1 MINLKNIINLANPD
15 MLDYIITI
23 QGNPVWDYKIGA
35 LNTICLISNIQDIS
49 EDEYVT
55 LRELRKYIVSS
66 EIPFD
71 LVKLQTEETKED
83 LISYKWVDVN
93 MELSL
98 STSK

>member
-15 MLDYIITI
+15 MLDFVITI
-23 QGNPVWDYKIGA
+23 KGSPVWDYKIGA
-35 LNTICLISNIQDIS
+35 LNTISLISDTQDVS

-71 LVKLQTEETKED
+71 LVKLQTEDTKED